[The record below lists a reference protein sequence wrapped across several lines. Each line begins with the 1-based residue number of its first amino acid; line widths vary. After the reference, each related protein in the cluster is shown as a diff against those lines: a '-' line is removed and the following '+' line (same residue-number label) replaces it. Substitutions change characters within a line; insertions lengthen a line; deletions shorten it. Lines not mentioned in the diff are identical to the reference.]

1 MRARFTSFGPAVRLL
16 MVNQFGI
23 NLGFYMLVPYLADH
37 LSGRLGLAV
46 WLTGLL
52 LGLRNLSQQG
62 MFPVGG
68 TLCDRYGYKP
78 LIMAGCALR
87 TVGFALFG
95 VSTSVPAL
103 VVASVLTGLAGA
115 LFNPAVRA
123 YIAVE
128 AGERKVEAFA
138 LFNVFYQAGILA
150 GPLVGVLLVAVDFR
164 LACLAA
170 SVVFAVLTLLQGRRL
185 PSRRGTA
192 QGTGRPV
199 LADWK
204 EVLANRPFVAFSA
217 AMFVS
222 YALSYQVYL
231 GLPLELGRAGGGQ
244 AAIAVMYTFTA
255 LLAVAAQVRLT
266 AFASRRWRPEQAIA
280 RGLAVMGAAF
290 VPVLLASQ
298 FAAQPERLPYG
309 LGAAPAVLSAILLT
323 AAGMLIFPFEM
334 AMISTLGRQEL
345 TGTYYGLYNAFS
357 GVGILLG
364 NLASG
369 WAIDVGAAHGV
380 PALPWLLLLAAGL
393 ASAYAIRRLDRA
405 GRLRPAPPPG
415 RLSEEPVS

>member
-1 MRARFTSFGPAVRLL
+1 MRAGYASFSPAVRLL
-16 MVNQFGI
+16 LVNQFGI

-78 LIMAGCALR
+78 LIMAGCGLR

-95 VSTSVPAL
+95 VSSSVPAL
-103 VVASVLTGLAGA
+103 IAASVLTGLAGA

-123 YIAVE
+123 YVAVE

-164 LACLAA
+164 LACVAA
-170 SVVFAVLTLLQGRRL
+170 AVVFAVLTLLQARRL

-192 QGTGRPV
+192 EGAGRPV

-231 GLPLELGRAGGGQ
+231 GLPLELRRAGGGQ
-244 AAIAVMYTFTA
+244 AAIAVMYTFMA
-255 LLAVAAQVRLT
+255 LLAVAGQVRLT
-266 AFASRRWRPEQAIA
+266 AFAARRWRPEQAIV
-280 RGLAVMGAAF
+280 RGLAVMGVGF
-290 VPVLLASQ
+290 VPVLLAAQ
-298 FAAQPERLPYG
+298 FAGRPGDLPYG
-309 LGAAPAVLSAILLT
+309 LGVAPAVATAILLT

-334 AMISTLGRQEL
+334 AMISTLGSPEL

-357 GVGILLG
+357 GIGILLG

-369 WAIDVGAAHGV
+369 WAMDVGDARGF
-380 PALPWLLLLAAGL
+380 PALPWLLLLIAGL
-393 ASAYAIRRLDRA
+393 VSALAVRRLDRA
-405 GRLRPAPPPG
+405 GRFLAASYPDRVRPETVG
-415 RLSEEPVS
+415 